1 MQDPRLLTSREFL
14 GASLAHN
21 GIPGMARTSAPE
33 VPNMYSG
40 PDAQVGM
47 NHQPISQT
55 RLKAQNFNQNAST
68 AVTGAQANAVQQTR
82 RDQLVADNQAYRTQQ
97 VFSNYMEDVL
107 AETGSEAIRAMG
119 NQTPIESK
127 KFRTDIATQKAMTM
141 GINPN
146 LILNALEQNRYMA

>member
-14 GASLAHN
+14 GASLEHN

-47 NHQPISQT
+47 NHQPTSQN
-55 RLKAQNFNQNAST
+55 RLKEQSFKQNAST
-68 AVTGAQANAVQQTR
+68 AVAGAQANAVQQTR
-82 RDQLVADNQAYRTQQ
+82 RDQLVADNQAHRTQQ
-97 VFSNYMEDVL
+97 VFTNYLQDVL
-107 AETGSEAIRAMG
+107 SKTGGDAIMEIG
-119 NQTPIESK
+119 SQTPIENK
-127 KFRTDIATQKAMTM
+127 KFRTDVATQKAMTM

-146 LILNALEQNRYMA
+146 LILNALEQNRHMA

>member
-1 MQDPRLLTSREFL
+1 MNHSRFLDSRETL
-14 GASLAHN
+14 GASLMHN

-47 NHQPISQT
+47 NHQPISQN
-55 RLKAQNFNQNAST
+55 RLKRQNFNQNAST
-68 AVTGAQANAVQQTR
+68 AVFGAQANAVQQTR
-82 RDQLVADNQAYRTQQ
+82 RDQLVADNQAHRTQQ
-97 VFSNYMEDVL
+97 VFTDYLQDVL
-107 AETGSEAIRAMG
+107 SQTGGAAIMEIG
-119 NQTPIESK
+119 SQTPIESK
-127 KFRTDIATQKAMTM
+127 KFRTDIATQKAMTV

>member
-1 MQDPRLLTSREFL
+1 MNDPRFLTSRETL
-14 GASLAHN
+14 GASLVHN

-40 PDAQVGM
+40 PDAQVAL
-47 NHQPISQT
+47 NNQPASQG
-55 RLKAQNFNQNAST
+55 RLQQQNQLQNAST
-68 AVTGAQANAVQQTR
+68 AISGAQANAVQQVR
-82 RDQLVADNQAYRTQQ
+82 RDQAVNDTQAYRAQQ
-97 VFSNYMEDVL
+97 GLQQYVENVV
-107 AETGSEAIRAMG
+107 AHTGGDAIAAIGNKTGVEA
-119 NQTPIESK
+119 K